1 MVNKYFAELTDLK
14 KQEVVSLKKFMGFMK
29 EERGGI
35 AENAAWIVLV
45 LIIVVGV
52 VAGLNPNIKAAQT
65 NANSKLD
72 NARTFT
78 Y

>member
-1 MVNKYFAELTDLK
+1 MKIF
-14 KQEVVSLKKFMGFMK
+14 KKFLQ

-35 AENAAWIVLV
+35 AENAAWIL

-52 VAGLNPNIKAAQT
+52 VAGLSPNIKNAQT